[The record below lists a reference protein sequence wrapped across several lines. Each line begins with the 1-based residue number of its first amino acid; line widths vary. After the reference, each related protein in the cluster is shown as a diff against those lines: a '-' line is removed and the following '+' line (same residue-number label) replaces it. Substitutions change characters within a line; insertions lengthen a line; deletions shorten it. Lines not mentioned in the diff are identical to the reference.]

1 MIKLEDYMQII
12 KSENNVLSEQ
22 ELNLLSDILI
32 KLDSQINCSNC
43 QIRMGKICRLETEC
57 EYSNY

>member
-1 MIKLEDYMQII
+1 MQII